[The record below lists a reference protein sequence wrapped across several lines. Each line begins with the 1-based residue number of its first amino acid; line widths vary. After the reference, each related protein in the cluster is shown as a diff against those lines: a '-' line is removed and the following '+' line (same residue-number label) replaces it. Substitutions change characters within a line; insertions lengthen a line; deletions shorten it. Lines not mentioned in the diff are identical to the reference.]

1 MPTRPKMRERC
12 MMCLVYRE
20 GGDLG
25 VRDCDRRHAL
35 PAEPEKPTYSAF
47 STVSNSSRQTVV
59 NAML

>member
-1 MPTRPKMRERC
+1 
-12 MMCLVYRE
+12 MCLVYRE

-35 PAEPEKPTYSAF
+35 PAEPGKPTYSAF

-59 NAML
+59 KAML

>member
-1 MPTRPKMRERC
+1 
-12 MMCLVYRE
+12 MCLVYRE

-25 VRDCDRRHAL
+25 VRDCDRRPTL

-59 NAML
+59 KAML